1 MKNNLKKDLLVLL
14 VGVFCINIVFIK
26 NVYAEDFNGDLTY
39 DEGARYKEYE
49 KEGTVEYQISYKER
63 ISLPE
68 YYVIPVQC
76 FPQENEFYCGPAT
89 TKQVLHYINGTSL
102 SQDDYADALS
112 TTTAGTD
119 MTVIQDVLNANQTK
133 KTYTYAYIGTQGNW
147 ELMVKHSTYWGTPAV
162 IDINTSNYEK
172 EFFYNST
179 GHFVNI
185 SGYNYSTPD
194 HEVRITDP
202 NGDHAGNNWYSSD
215 VLYGA
220 NYNHF
225 RQAILW

>member
-1 MKNNLKKDLLVLL
+1 MKKNLRKELLAALIC
-14 VGVFCINIVFIK
+14 VFCMNIIFVQ

-39 DEGARYKEYE
+39 DEGARYEEYE
-49 KEGTVEYQISYKER
+49 EAGSIEYQIGNSER
-63 ISLPE
+63 VSLPDRYE
-68 YYVIPVQC
+68 LPVEC
-76 FPQENEFYCGPAT
+76 FIQENNYYCGPAT

-102 SQDDYADALS
+102 SQDEYAAALG
-112 TTTAGTD
+112 TTTDGTD
-119 MTVIQDVLNANQTK
+119 MTMIRDVLNANQTK

-162 IDINTSNYEK
+162 IDINTSDYDS
-172 EFFYNST
+172 EFWYNTT

-185 SGYNYSTPD
+185 SGYNYSNLA
-194 HEVRITDP
+194 HEVCITDP
-202 NGDHAGNNWYSSD
+202 NGVHSGNVWYSSD

-220 NYNHF
+220 NNAHF